1 MSVFT
6 EDLVNVSGI
15 RTPDASSVLYAFL
28 VNRRI
33 LILLCAWRIHKEHVH
48 VLRREHLEV
57 FPICYILIFEKVFWA
72 CQNYLQWGCYRSNQ
86 FDFPVFLLIEGVSYR
101 VDIYPEVTMDMNKG
115 QWTKPGIC
123 HGSSEKCFDS
133 FHGAERSFNI
143 GSGHCNCQKKKNTV
157 RLKEMFE
164 FNSASKESRPTGF
177 QTPACS
183 VIKWSSAAILCRF
196 FGINSYAVKV
206 GFRTIVWSSSSS
218 TILDV
223 YRQTRC
229 TRRISNNGMG
239 NLPHHYFGASD
250 ALHVWA

>member
-72 CQNYLQWGCYRSNQ
+72 CRNYLEWGCYRSNQ

-101 VDIYPEVTMDMNKG
+101 VDIYPEVMMDMNKG

-123 HGSSEKCFDS
+123 HGSSEKCFDFFMELKDLS
-133 FHGAERSFNI
+133 TLGVVTAI
-143 GSGHCNCQKKKNTV
+143 VKKKHSQNERDVWIQLSIQRIKTNG
-157 RLKEMFE
+157 LL
-164 FNSASKESRPTGF
+164 N
-177 QTPACS
+177 ACMLGDK
-183 VIKWSSAAILCRF
+183 VII
-196 FGINSYAVKV
+196 
-206 GFRTIVWSSSSS
+206 
-218 TILDV
+218 
-223 YRQTRC
+223 
-229 TRRISNNGMG
+229 RRHFVQIFWN
-239 NLPHHYFGASD
+239 
-250 ALHVWA
+250 

>member
-28 VNRRI
+28 VHRRI
-33 LILLCAWRIHKEHVH
+33 LILLCPWRIHKEHVH

-57 FPICYILIFEKVFWA
+57 FPICYILIFEKVWA
-72 CQNYLQWGCYRSNQ
+72 CQNYLEWGCYRSNQ

-143 GSGHCNCQKKKNTV
+143 GSGHCNCQKKKQSEWK
-157 RLKEMFE
+157 RCL
-164 FNSASKESRPTGF
+164 NSTQHPKNP
-177 QTPACS
+177 
-183 VIKWSSAAILCRF
+183 
-196 FGINSYAVKV
+196 
-206 GFRTIVWSSSSS
+206 VWSSMCLESSVPQTNGLS
-218 TILDV
+218 NACMLDDKVIIRSHFVQILW
-223 YRQTRC
+223 
-229 TRRISNNGMG
+229 N
-239 NLPHHYFGASD
+239 
-250 ALHVWA
+250 

>member
-33 LILLCAWRIHKEHVH
+33 LILLCAWRIHKKHVH

-72 CQNYLQWGCYRSNQ
+72 CRIYLEWGCYRSNQ

-101 VDIYPEVTMDMNKG
+101 VDIYPEVMMDMNKG

-143 GSGHCNCQKKKNTV
+143 GSGHCNCQKKTQSEWKRCLNSTQHPKNQDQRAFK
-157 RLKEMFE
+157 RLH
-164 FNSASKESRPTGF
+164 AR
-177 QTPACS
+177 
-183 VIKWSSAAILCRF
+183 W
-196 FGINSYAVKV
+196 
-206 GFRTIVWSSSSS
+206 
-218 TILDV
+218 
-223 YRQTRC
+223 
-229 TRRISNNGMG
+229 
-239 NLPHHYFGASD
+239 
-250 ALHVWA
+250 